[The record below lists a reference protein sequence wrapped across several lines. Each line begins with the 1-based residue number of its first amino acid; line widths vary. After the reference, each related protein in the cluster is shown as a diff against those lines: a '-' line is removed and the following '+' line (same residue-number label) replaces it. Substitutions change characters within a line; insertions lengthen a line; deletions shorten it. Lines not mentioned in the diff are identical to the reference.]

1 MSNDEKLFKLGDFA
15 IEISKLAN
23 MLVEREQRIR
33 ALETELAASK
43 AQSAQLAAA
52 LYAVA
57 GCSDRTIEGDVLV
70 FRSVMEQVSTAL
82 TAWQQANK

>member
-1 MSNDEKLFKLGDFA
+1 MLNQHCQFKFKNGTLCGTNSYNAQYCDGHM
-15 IEISKLAN
+15 IIIL
-23 MLVEREQRIR
+23 QD
-33 ALETELAASK
+33 ELAASK
-43 AQSAQLAAA
+43 AQSAQLATA